1 MAATWAWVTLETA
14 LAIHERQ
21 LAEHGGAPG
30 IRELALVESALAR
43 PVNLASYGEPD
54 AAALAAAY
62 LWGLARNHRFI
73 DGNKRTAWVACRLF
87 LRLNAVEIRFAPF
100 EAIRTVEAA
109 ASGSTSEGEI
119 ASWLRARIVV
129 AS

>member
-1 MAATWAWVTLETA
+1 MLWLVGFSLGGNFMLRVAA
-14 LAIHERQ
+14 
-21 LAEHGGAPG
+21 
-30 IRELALVESALAR
+30 
-43 PVNLASYGEPD
+43 EPD

-62 LWGLARNHRFI
+62 LWGLARNHGFI

-119 ASWLRARIVV
+119 ASWLLARIVV